1 MDGDFVPVFPR
12 YVRTPDAAVHRTKRP
27 RTLHSASDHG
37 MKDETLQPDTPA
49 KHMPPSVVGEADI
62 EKPRLWSATNEE
74 SSEDGADDEED
85 GSRSPPSGH
94 DLPGPAWQGYVFFAV
109 PVLICLFGS
118 GPPNR
123 STMVGRPPA
132 RSWVRAMF
140 DELRH
145 LQADKLPF

>member
-1 MDGDFVPVFPR
+1 
-12 YVRTPDAAVHRTKRP
+12 
-27 RTLHSASDHG
+27 

-85 GSRSPPSGH
+85 GSRSPTSGH

-109 PVLICLFGS
+109 PVLICLFGAGRETWS
-118 GPPNR
+118 KGVAAVLLGAAMLLFPPQKKI
-123 STMVGRPPA
+123 PPFITLCFLA
-132 RSWVRAMF
+132 AVLALLLAF
-140 DELRH
+140 LP
-145 LQADKLPF
+145 LQWLQNDPV